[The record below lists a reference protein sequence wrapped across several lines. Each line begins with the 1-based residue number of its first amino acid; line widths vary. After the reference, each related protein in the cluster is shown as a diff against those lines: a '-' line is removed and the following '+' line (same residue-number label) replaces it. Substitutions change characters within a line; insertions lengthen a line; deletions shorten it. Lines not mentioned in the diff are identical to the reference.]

1 MRYLREEEPVRAG
14 EFFNILSGFRVVP
27 RVNELEKEFAKLNL
41 DPYQM
46 FGATGDKVYDR
57 AVIKEAGQWIKQ
69 VVVPR
74 IDSREY
80 NAMTDREK
88 KVAMSNNM
96 STALGAAR
104 AIVQG
109 EMTSK
114 DKERVDKMAYNKL
127 SQQRRLAI
135 NDMYKRDKGV
145 TLEDAKDYASVYEYA
160 ARLEGLR

>member
-1 MRYLREEEPVRAG
+1 
-14 EFFNILSGFRVVP
+14 
-27 RVNELEKEFAKLNL
+27 
-41 DPYQM
+41 M

-69 VVVPR
+69 VVIPR